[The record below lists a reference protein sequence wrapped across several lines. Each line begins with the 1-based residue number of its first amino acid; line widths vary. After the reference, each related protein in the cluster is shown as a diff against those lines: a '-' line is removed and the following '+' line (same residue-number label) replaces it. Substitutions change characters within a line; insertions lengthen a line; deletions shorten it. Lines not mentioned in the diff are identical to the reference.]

1 MNCLRTATLCLA
13 ILVSA
18 SYGADRDELKTDRS
32 ITPAV
37 QAIAIGEKV
46 PDFSFLNSD
55 DGKTYKL
62 SDLQKDVKNNSSGV
76 VVLTF
81 WCSFCG
87 SCRHVEHSLDKLAST
102 YKGRVAVVA
111 LDASAGES
119 IEGIREFKREKDL
132 KLPVVL
138 DATGH
143 TADLLG
149 TTVTTTTVVIDA
161 NGALRYRG
169 QFQVRAAS
177 SKGGFLQRFDVS
189 KFDTNKDGQVART
202 EISSKFHQRVF
213 GAIVK
218 QFKLDSKKTYK
229 LAELRKAIGQ
239 NAKGPSAGKTKSSGK
254 SLVATNKLPASTDPQ
269 AVVALKAVLAGKTVQ
284 IAETSLRG

>member
-1 MNCLRTATLCLA
+1 MNCLQTASLCLA
-13 ILVSA
+13 ILVPA
-18 SYGADRDELKTDRS
+18 SYGADRDKPKTDPS
-32 ITPAV
+32 TPAV

-46 PDFSFLNSD
+46 PDFSFVNTD
-55 DGKTYKL
+55 DEKTYKL

-138 DATGH
+138 DPTGH

-161 NGALRYRG
+161 KGVLRYRG
-169 QFQVRAAS
+169 QFQVRVAS

-189 KFDTNKDGQVART
+189 KFDTKKDGQVARS
-202 EISSKFHQRVF
+202 EINSKSHQRVF
-213 GAIVK
+213 DAMVK
-218 QFKLDSKKTYK
+218 QFKLDPKKTYK

-239 NAKGPSAGKTKSSGK
+239 NAKKPSAGKKKSSGK
-254 SLVATNKLPASTDPQ
+254 SSGATKKRPASTDPQ
-269 AVVALKAVLAGKTVQ
+269 AVIALKAVLVGKTVQ

>member
-1 MNCLRTATLCLA
+1 MNFLKTTTLCLV
-13 ILVSA
+13 ILA
-18 SYGADRDELKTDRS
+18 PRSYGADRDKPKTDLNA
-32 ITPAV
+32 PAV
-37 QAIAIGEKV
+37 QAIAIGKTV
-46 PDFSFLNSD
+46 PDFSFINTD

-62 SDLQKDVKNNSSGV
+62 SDLQKDAKNNSSGV

-119 IEGIREFKREKDL
+119 IEGIREFKRKKKL

-138 DATGH
+138 DPTGH

-149 TTVTTTTVVIDA
+149 TKVTTTTVVIDA
-161 NGALRYRG
+161 KGVLRYRG
-169 QFQVRAAS
+169 QFHVRAAR
-177 SKGGFLQRFDVS
+177 SKGNFLQRFDVS
-189 KFDTNKDGQVART
+189 KLDTNKDGHVARS

-213 GAIVK
+213 DIMVK
-218 QFKLDSKKTYK
+218 RFKLDPKKNHP

-239 NAKGPSAGKTKSSGK
+239 KSNKPSVTKKGSSGK
-254 SLVATNKLPASTDPQ
+254 PSGTTKKRLRSSDPQ
-269 AVVALKAVLAGKTVQ
+269 AVLALKAVLAGKHVQ
-284 IAETSLRG
+284 IAKTSLRG